1 MKYVSKKSCSNV
13 ALSSLGLALP
23 THMKVRSNSCSI
35 SPRLQI
41 PDSIRLSKKKRI
53 SFLDMIATSLKLSAV
68 NNNKKLRQLVVAL
81 LVKDIGV

>member
-1 MKYVSKKSCSNV
+1 VKYVSKKSCNSV

-41 PDSIRLSKKKRI
+41 PDSIRLSQKKRI
-53 SFLDMIATSLKLSAV
+53 NFLYTISTSLKRSAV
-68 NNNKKLRQLVVAL
+68 NTKAKTPGLVVAG
-81 LVKDIGV
+81 IR